1 MKIFNY
7 DSKLLSAFNHVNT
20 IDAIA
25 IIVDVIAFIWVY
37 ENPYDFGYELWRIVL
52 LGIFLY
58 GAYEIAKI
66 YCKHLIAQN
75 IKRERLEIT
84 DNGINITYNEKVLF
98 RESLKYVEI
107 PWEKVK
113 YSQTIDHNVTFKNTS
128 FIGLLS
134 YREEYKTIQI
144 YTSDGLFKIF
154 IENSMEATNLI
165 NSKVQPIHI

>member
-7 DSKLLSAFNHVNT
+7 DSKLLSSFNQANT

-25 IIVDVIAFIWVY
+25 IIVDIIAFIWVY
-37 ENPYDFGYELWRIVL
+37 ENPFEFGYELWRIIL
-52 LGIFLY
+52 LGIILY
-58 GAYEIAKI
+58 AIYEVAKI
-66 YCKHLIAQN
+66 YCKYLISQN

-84 DNGINITYNEKVLF
+84 DNGINITYNEKVLL

-107 PWEKVK
+107 TWEKVK
-113 YSQTIDHNVTFKNTS
+113 YSQTIDHNVTLKSTNL
-128 FIGLLS
+128 IGLLT

-154 IENSMEATNLI
+154 IENSVEATDLI
-165 NSKVQPIHI
+165 NSKVQTTQI